1 MHAPSGE
8 VRWLDRMTVVAAPPH
23 RGWTRRNLAWVLFLL
38 MLAIFTIGRL
48 VGPRIPD
55 DQQKQWCVLNV
66 HITTLLGVSL
76 NCDAALY
83 MSVAARPSALLD
95 PGNALQSRPGLPI
108 AAWVVALPLR
118 PLASLVPR
126 LVHRP
131 ERSDID
137 PGRVQGALQSFGPE
151 YVAYVLLN
159 LLMLCASFHLFR
171 RIHQAHQPTD
181 QPDAVAIVAAAIA
194 TLMVATYPVTNY
206 LLSPQAQLFNTLV
219 PLLALFFA
227 IRANAGALMDVR
239 FAAMV
244 GVIVGFGQT
253 AYALFLVITMAVL
266 ALAGVHALRNWHRIS
281 RLLLARNAAVLVAI
295 SVAPMLLWYAFVR
308 IATHQFFYHE
318 LVDDESVVWLMAYLQ
333 KGGDI
338 FLAELSRRAG
348 SQLNG
353 LNSLAPMV
361 TLAAALTAGFL
372 IAAIIRFGYDKVAA
386 PLGTRS
392 TVAVAVVVS
401 AMFHGFYV
409 GVGQFQVRLNYAAL
423 PPIVAALGAVG
434 TALAGR
440 LPAVWRRAFAAA
452 CAALAV
458 VTVALAIAEGERV
471 PGHWFD

>member
-1 MHAPSGE
+1 
-8 VRWLDRMTVVAAPPH
+8 
-23 RGWTRRNLAWVLFLL
+23 
-38 MLAIFTIGRL
+38 
-48 VGPRIPD
+48 
-55 DQQKQWCVLNV
+55 
-66 HITTLLGVSL
+66 
-76 NCDAALY
+76 
-83 MSVAARPSALLD
+83 
-95 PGNALQSRPGLPI
+95 
-108 AAWVVALPLR
+108 
-118 PLASLVPR
+118 
-126 LVHRP
+126 
-131 ERSDID
+131 
-137 PGRVQGALQSFGPE
+137 
-151 YVAYVLLN
+151 
-159 LLMLCASFHLFR
+159 
-171 RIHQAHQPTD
+171 
-181 QPDAVAIVAAAIA
+181 
-194 TLMVATYPVTNY
+194 
-206 LLSPQAQLFNTLV
+206 
-219 PLLALFFA
+219 LLALFFA

-253 AYALFLVITMAVL
+253 AYALFLVITLAVL